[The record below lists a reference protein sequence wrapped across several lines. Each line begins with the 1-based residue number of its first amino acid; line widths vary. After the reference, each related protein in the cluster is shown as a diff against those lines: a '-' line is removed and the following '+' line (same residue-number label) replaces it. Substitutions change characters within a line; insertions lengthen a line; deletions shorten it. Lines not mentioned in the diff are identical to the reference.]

1 MPTMKDVADH
11 AGVSIATVSRVI
23 NQNGYVAPAVQ
34 DKVRRTMEALNYQP
48 SALARG
54 LRRQETQSIGV
65 LVPKLSQPFF
75 SLLGYAI
82 EQALFTQ
89 GYRAFL
95 CSAEDDPDKESVYLE
110 MLLRQRVDGVILV
123 PTGRSLS
130 NVERLLRTTLPVVLV
145 DRDLPALQVDRVLS
159 DNVSGGYQIARHL
172 LDLGHQRIAV
182 IGAEPHSESLAR
194 RLAGVRQALGEAGIR
209 PTEECLATGT
219 GEQFKLGFV
228 TTQRLSRQR
237 RRPTAVIALT
247 DMLAVGAL
255 HGAWKAGLQLP
266 ADLSVTGFDDIPLAS
281 YVLPELTTVAQ
292 PITQMGE
299 RAVDRLLRLAQER
312 LVRLVEDPE
321 LKHECVVLPTRLI
334 VRSSTVGPPAF
345 GSEGALPRPK
355 HKTTQDVPKTP
366 NPKRK
371 IQT

>member
-1 MPTMKDVADH
+1 MSTMKEVAAR

-34 DKVRRTMEALNYQP
+34 DKVRRTMGALNYQP

-95 CSAEDDPDKESVYLE
+95 CSAEEDPGKESAYLE

-123 PTGRSLS
+123 PTGQSLT
-130 NVERLLRTTLPVVLV
+130 NVERLLRTKLPVVLV

-159 DNVSGGYQIARHL
+159 DNLGGGYQIARHL
-172 LDLGHQRIAV
+172 LDLGHERIAV
-182 IGAEPHSESLAR
+182 IGAEPHSESMTR
-194 RLAGVRQALGEAGIR
+194 RLTGVRQALGEAGIK
-209 PTEECLATGT
+209 PTEESLATIK
-219 GEQFKLGFV
+219 GEQFQLGSS
-228 TTQRLSRQR
+228 TAQRLARKS
-237 RRPTAVIALT
+237 RRPTAVLALT

-255 HGAWKAGLQLP
+255 HGAVKAGLRLP

-281 YVLPELTTVAQ
+281 YVLPELTTIAQ

-299 RAVDRLLRLAQER
+299 QAVHRLLRLIQEP
-312 LVRLVEDPE
+312 LVHLVEDPE
-321 LKHECVVLPTRLI
+321 LKPECVVFSTRLI
-334 VRSSTVGPPAF
+334 VRNSTAAPPAF
-345 GSEGALPRPK
+345 GTEGALTRSK
-355 HKTTQDVPKTP
+355 RKTTQKI
-366 NPKRK
+366 PKRSRK
-371 IQT
+371 A

>member
-1 MPTMKDVADH
+1 MPTMKEVAAR

-23 NQNGYVAPAVQ
+23 NQNGYVATALQ
-34 DKVRRTMEALNYQP
+34 DKVRRTMGALNYQP

-54 LRRQETQSIGV
+54 LRRQETQSVGV

-75 SLLGYAI
+75 SLLGHVI
-82 EQALFTQ
+82 EQELFTQ

-95 CSAEDDPDKESVYLE
+95 CSAEEDPDKESAYLE

-123 PTGRSLS
+123 PTGRSLT
-130 NVERLLRTTLPVVLV
+130 NVERLLRTKLPVVLV
-145 DRDLPALQVDRVLS
+145 DRDLPALKVDRVLS

-182 IGAEPHSESLAR
+182 IGAEPHSESIAR
-194 RLAGVRQALGEAGIR
+194 RLAGVRQALDEAGIK
-209 PTEECLATGT
+209 PTEECLALST
-219 GEQFKLGFV
+219 GEQFKLGFSI
-228 TTQRLSRQR
+228 TQRLSRQR

-281 YVLPELTTVAQ
+281 YVLPELTTIAQ

-299 RAVDRLLRLAQER
+299 RAVHRLLRLVQKH
-312 LVRLVEDPE
+312 LLHLGEDPE
-321 LKHECVVLPTRLI
+321 LKPECVVLRTCLI
-334 VRSSTVGPPAF
+334 VRNSTLAPPTF
-345 GSEGALPRPK
+345 GSEGVLPS
-355 HKTTQDVPKTP
+355 
-366 NPKRK
+366 PKRK
-371 IQT
+371 NDAKRTQSTKPKT

>member
-1 MPTMKDVADH
+1 MKEVAAG

-23 NQNGYVAPAVQ
+23 NQNGYVAPALEE
-34 DKVRRTMEALNYQP
+34 KVRRTMGALNYQP

-95 CSAEDDPDKESVYLE
+95 CSAEEDLDKESAYLE
-110 MLLRQRVDGVILV
+110 MLLRQRVDGIILV
-123 PTGRSLS
+123 PTGRSLA
-130 NVERLLRTTLPVVLV
+130 NVERLLRKKLPVVLV
-145 DRDLPALQVDRVLS
+145 DRDLPALQVDRILS

-172 LDLGHQRIAV
+172 LDLGHRRIAV
-182 IGAEPHSESLAR
+182 IGAEPHSESMAR
-194 RLAGVRQALGEAGIR
+194 RLTGVRQAFGEAGIK
-209 PTEECLATGT
+209 PTEVCLEISTGD
-219 GEQFKLGFV
+219 QFRLGSA
-228 TTQRLSRQR
+228 TTQRLSRQP

-255 HGAWKAGLQLP
+255 HGAVKAGLQLP

-292 PITQMGE
+292 PVAQMAE
-299 RAVDRLLRLAQER
+299 RAVNRLLRLIQEH
-312 LVRLVEDPE
+312 LVRLAEDPE
-321 LKHECVVLPTRLI
+321 LNPQCVVLRTCLI
-334 VRSSTVGPPAF
+334 VRNSTAAPQSVRFGRSATPPKAPNDT
-345 GSEGALPRPK
+345 S
-355 HKTTQDVPKTP
+355 VPKTP

-371 IQT
+371 IQA

>member
-1 MPTMKDVADH
+1 MSTMKEVAAR

-34 DKVRRTMEALNYQP
+34 DKVRQTMGALNYQP

-95 CSAEDDPDKESVYLE
+95 CSAEEDPDKESAYLE

-123 PTGRSLS
+123 PTGRSLI
-130 NVERLLRTTLPVVLV
+130 NVERLLRRRLPLVLV

-172 LDLGHQRIAV
+172 LDLGHQRIA
-182 IGAEPHSESLAR
+182 ILGAEPHSESMTR
-194 RLAGVRQALGEAGIR
+194 RLAGVRQALSEAGIK
-209 PTEECLATGT
+209 PTEQSLATSK
-219 GEQFKLGFV
+219 GEQYQLGSF
-228 TTQRLSRQR
+228 TAQRLARQPG
-237 RRPTAVIALT
+237 RPTAVIALT
-247 DMLAVGAL
+247 DLLAVGAL
-255 HGAWKAGLQLP
+255 HGAVKAGLKLP

-299 RAVDRLLRLAQER
+299 QAVQRLLRLIKEH
-312 LVRLVEDPE
+312 LVHLVEDPE
-321 LKHECVVLPTRLI
+321 LKPECVVFPTRLI
-334 VRSSTVGPPAF
+334 VRNSTMPPPTL
-345 GSEGALPRPK
+345 GSKGVLAR
-355 HKTTQDVPKTP
+355 
-366 NPKRK
+366 PKRK
-371 IQT
+371 TTPNVPKRSREA

>member
-1 MPTMKDVADH
+1 MSTMKEVAAR

-34 DKVRRTMEALNYQP
+34 DKVRRTMGALNYQP

-95 CSAEDDPDKESVYLE
+95 CSAEEDPDKESAYLE

-123 PTGRSLS
+123 PTGRSLI
-130 NVERLLRTTLPVVLV
+130 NVERLLRTRIPLVLV

-159 DNVSGGYQIARHL
+159 DNLGGGYQIARHL

-182 IGAEPHSESLAR
+182 IGAEPHSESMAR
-194 RLAGVRQALGEAGIR
+194 RLAGVRQALGEAGIK
-209 PTEECLATGT
+209 PTEESLASGK
-219 GEQFKLGFV
+219 GEQFQLGSS
-228 TTQRLSRQR
+228 TTQRLARQPH
-237 RRPTAVIALT
+237 RPTAVIALT

-255 HGAWKAGLQLP
+255 HGAVKAGLQLP

-281 YVLPELTTVAQ
+281 YVLPELTTIAQ

-299 RAVDRLLRLAQER
+299 RAVQHLLRLIQEH
-312 LVRLVEDPE
+312 LVHLVEDPE
-321 LKHECVVLPTRLI
+321 LKPECVIFGTCLV
-334 VRSSTVGPPAF
+334 VRNSTTAPSAL
-345 GSEGALPRPK
+345 GSEGALTR
-355 HKTTQDVPKTP
+355 
-366 NPKRK
+366 PKRK
-371 IQT
+371 PTQNVPKRSRKA